1 MRDDGG
7 GLLRRAGARGRELAK
22 VAGRAVV
29 AGFLLFPSALV
40 LFGLARALKAGG
52 RKGLHRG

>member
-7 GLLRRAGARGRELAK
+7 ELLRRAGALGRELAK
-22 VAGRAVV
+22 AAGRAVV
-29 AGFLLFPSALV
+29 AGFVLFPSALV

-52 RKGLHRG
+52 R

>member
-7 GLLRRAGARGRELAK
+7 RLLRRVGAHGRELAK

-29 AGFLLFPSALV
+29 SGFVLFPSAV
-40 LFGLARALKAGG
+40 FLFGLARALKAGG
-52 RKGLHRG
+52 R